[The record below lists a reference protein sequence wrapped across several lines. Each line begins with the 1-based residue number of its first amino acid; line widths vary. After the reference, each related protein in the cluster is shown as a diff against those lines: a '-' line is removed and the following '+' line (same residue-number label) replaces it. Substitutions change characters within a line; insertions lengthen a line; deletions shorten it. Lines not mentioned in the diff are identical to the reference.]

1 MKSIHIRDVPELVL
15 ERLKRR
21 AQLHRRSLQGE
32 LHQVLADAAR
42 SPLPDD
48 AEGLT
53 LKTVRTQGTKNWSR
67 DAIYED

>member
-1 MKSIHIRDVPELVL
+1 
-15 ERLKRR
+15 
-21 AQLHRRSLQGE
+21 
-32 LHQVLADAAR
+32 LHQVLAEAAR

-53 LKTVRTQGTKNWSR
+53 LKTVRTQGAQDWSR